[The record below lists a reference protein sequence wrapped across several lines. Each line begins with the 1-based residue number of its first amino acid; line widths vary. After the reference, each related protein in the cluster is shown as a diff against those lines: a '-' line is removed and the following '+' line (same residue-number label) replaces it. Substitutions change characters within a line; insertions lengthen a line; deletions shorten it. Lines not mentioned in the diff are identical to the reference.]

1 MTAWSA
7 TLPTIVLV
15 TVSAIILMMA
25 ARRLL
30 YQARTD
36 RIARAEMERQ
46 LRHSDQLQQLTATLS
61 RASTPDDVIHA
72 CLPEL
77 LHTMIAAAGAV
88 TLVAEDGSTCDIA
101 NAVGY
106 DDAVVQRVR
115 SRPTSSSSPIAEA
128 VRRRD
133 LIVLE
138 PKDRRSAESRGDVA
152 DELLAG
158 RPGGVVV
165 PLIASGRALGAVA
178 MSFEKVRPVDG
189 DERAFLLNAGR
200 HIAQALDRARLY
212 DEAERARGEAEGFRK
227 RADAALRDRHVVEE
241 ALRLSEAKYRALAT
255 RTSRLYSL
263 SAGLSEAVTAEA
275 LARVMVSR
283 GKVVLGAAAGSVAIL
298 QENGTAFEYLYAE
311 EYPPVEE
318 RRQTFPAEAGLC
330 ATAAVTSRRPVFI
343 GSFAEWQEKYPLSA
357 SIAADGGYASA
368 ATLPLLTEGRVIG
381 VVSFY
386 FTAPVNFDD
395 AYKALLTSVAQH
407 CAQALERAYLYEAA
421 ERARA
426 DAEAANRS
434 KDDFLSTI
442 SHELRTPLNA
452 ILGWA
457 AMLRGG
463 SMDAGRT
470 QRALEA
476 IFNNA
481 TRQGRLIEELLDVSR
496 IVAGRAALD
505 LQEVDLVENI
515 RGAVEAMM
523 PMASAKGVELGF
535 MTAVP
540 VGAGAS
546 SQPAGSTPRS
556 PLTPGA
562 TSSQP
567 ALSSALAPALPEGP
581 SDVRVVADPRR
592 LEQVFLN
599 LLSNAVKFTPS
610 EGRVTIEITRTN
622 GFIDVRVADTGIGI
636 DATFLPYVFDR
647 FRQGNSTTTRS
658 VGGLGLGL
666 FIARHLV
673 EAQHG
678 SIRAE
683 SEGLDRGAAFTV
695 RLKATASGSNR
706 AASATAVPPVATEP
720 PESSPELTGIRVLLV
735 DDEADSREMMASALQ
750 ACGATVVS
758 ATSAKD
764 ALLALRRSHIDVML
778 SDIAMPEKDGYEL
791 IREVRGAA
799 ADRIA
804 ALPAAAVTACVRD
817 DEREQAL
824 AAGFQMH
831 LAKPVHPAALV
842 RAVATLARRV
852 RV

>member
-1 MTAWSA
+1 M
-7 TLPTIVLV
+7 P
-15 TVSAIILMMA
+15 
-25 ARRLL
+25 
-30 YQARTD
+30 
-36 RIARAEMERQ
+36 
-46 LRHSDQLQQLTATLS
+46 
-61 RASTPDDVIHA
+61 
-72 CLPEL
+72 
-77 LHTMIAAAGAV
+77 
-88 TLVAEDGSTCDIA
+88 
-101 NAVGY
+101 
-106 DDAVVQRVR
+106 
-115 SRPTSSSSPIAEA
+115 
-128 VRRRD
+128 
-133 LIVLE
+133 
-138 PKDRRSAESRGDVA
+138 
-152 DELLAG
+152 
-158 RPGGVVV
+158 
-165 PLIASGRALGAVA
+165 
-178 MSFEKVRPVDG
+178 
-189 DERAFLLNAGR
+189 
-200 HIAQALDRARLY
+200 
-212 DEAERARGEAEGFRK
+212 
-227 RADAALRDRHVVEE
+227 
-241 ALRLSEAKYRALAT
+241 
-255 RTSRLYSL
+255 
-263 SAGLSEAVTAEA
+263 
-275 LARVMVSR
+275 
-283 GKVVLGAAAGSVAIL
+283 
-298 QENGTAFEYLYAE
+298 
-311 EYPPVEE
+311 
-318 RRQTFPAEAGLC
+318 
-330 ATAAVTSRRPVFI
+330 
-343 GSFAEWQEKYPLSA
+343 
-357 SIAADGGYASA
+357 
-368 ATLPLLTEGRVIG
+368 
-381 VVSFY
+381 
-386 FTAPVNFDD
+386 
-395 AYKALLTSVAQH
+395 
-407 CAQALERAYLYEAA
+407 
-421 ERARA
+421 
-426 DAEAANRS
+426 
-434 KDDFLSTI
+434 
-442 SHELRTPLNA
+442 
-452 ILGWA
+452 
-457 AMLRGG
+457 RGG

-505 LQEVDLVENI
+505 LQEVDIVENI

-535 MTAVP
+535 MTAAVP
-540 VGAGAS
+540 VGAAAS
-546 SQPAGSTPRS
+546 SHPAGSAPRS
-556 PLTPGA
+556 PTTPGA
-562 TSSQP
+562 PPSQ
-567 ALSSALAPALPEGP
+567 AGLSSALAPEGA

-599 LLSNAVKFTPS
+599 LLSNAVKFTPA
-610 EGRVTIEITRTN
+610 EGRVTIEIIRTN
-622 GFIDVRVADTGIGI
+622 GFVDVRVADTGIGI

-695 RLKATASGSNR
+695 RLKATASGPNR
-706 AASATAVPPVATEP
+706 ASSATAVAQVAAEP
-720 PESSPELTGIRVLLV
+720 QESSPELTGIRVLLV

-764 ALLALRRSHIDVML
+764 ALVALRRSHIDVML

-799 ADRIA
+799 AARIA

>member
-1 MTAWSA
+1 
-7 TLPTIVLV
+7 
-15 TVSAIILMMA
+15 
-25 ARRLL
+25 
-30 YQARTD
+30 
-36 RIARAEMERQ
+36 
-46 LRHSDQLQQLTATLS
+46 
-61 RASTPDDVIHA
+61 
-72 CLPEL
+72 
-77 LHTMIAAAGAV
+77 
-88 TLVAEDGSTCDIA
+88 
-101 NAVGY
+101 
-106 DDAVVQRVR
+106 
-115 SRPTSSSSPIAEA
+115 
-128 VRRRD
+128 
-133 LIVLE
+133 
-138 PKDRRSAESRGDVA
+138 
-152 DELLAG
+152 
-158 RPGGVVV
+158 
-165 PLIASGRALGAVA
+165 
-178 MSFEKVRPVDG
+178 
-189 DERAFLLNAGR
+189 
-200 HIAQALDRARLY
+200 
-212 DEAERARGEAEGFRK
+212 
-227 RADAALRDRHVVEE
+227 
-241 ALRLSEAKYRALAT
+241 
-255 RTSRLYSL
+255 
-263 SAGLSEAVTAEA
+263 
-275 LARVMVSR
+275 
-283 GKVVLGAAAGSVAIL
+283 
-298 QENGTAFEYLYAE
+298 
-311 EYPPVEE
+311 
-318 RRQTFPAEAGLC
+318 
-330 ATAAVTSRRPVFI
+330 
-343 GSFAEWQEKYPLSA
+343 
-357 SIAADGGYASA
+357 
-368 ATLPLLTEGRVIG
+368 
-381 VVSFY
+381 
-386 FTAPVNFDD
+386 
-395 AYKALLTSVAQH
+395 
-407 CAQALERAYLYEAA
+407 
-421 ERARA
+421 
-426 DAEAANRS
+426 
-434 KDDFLSTI
+434 
-442 SHELRTPLNA
+442 
-452 ILGWA
+452 
-457 AMLRGG
+457 MLRGG

-505 LQEVDLVENI
+505 LQEVDIVENI

-523 PMASAKGVELGF
+523 PMASAKGVDLGF
-535 MTAVP
+535 MSAAVP
-540 VGAGAS
+540 VGAAAS
-546 SQPAGSTPRS
+546 SHPAGSAPRS

-562 TSSQP
+562 PSSP
-567 ALSSALAPALPEGP
+567 AGLSSALAPPEGP

-599 LLSNAVKFTPS
+599 LLSNAVKFTPA

-622 GFIDVRVADTGIGI
+622 GFVDVRVADTGIGI

-695 RLKATASGSNR
+695 RLKATASGPNR
-706 AASATAVPPVATEP
+706 ASSATALAPVAAEP
-720 PESSPELTGIRVLLV
+720 QESSPELTGIRVLLV

-764 ALLALRRSHIDVML
+764 ALVALRRSHIDVML

-799 ADRIA
+799 AARIA

>member
-1 MTAWSA
+1 
-7 TLPTIVLV
+7 
-15 TVSAIILMMA
+15 MMA

-46 LRHSDQLQQLTATLS
+46 LRYSDQLQQLTATLS

-72 CLPEL
+72 CLPAL
-77 LHTMIAAAGAV
+77 LHAMTAAAGAV
-88 TLVAEDGSTCDIA
+88 TLVAEDGSTSDVA

-106 DDAVVQRVR
+106 DDAVVQRGR
-115 SRPTSSSSPIAEA
+115 SRPSSSSSPIAQA
-128 VRRRD
+128 VGRRD

-138 PKDRRSAESRGDVA
+138 PKDRRSAESRVDA
-152 DELLAG
+152 TDELLAG
-158 RPGGVVV
+158 HPGGVVV
-165 PLIASGRALGAVA
+165 PLITSGRALGAVA
-178 MSFEKVRPVDG
+178 LSFEKVRAVDG

-263 SAGLSEAVTAEA
+263 SAGLSEAVTADA

-298 QENGTAFEYLYAE
+298 QENGTTFEYLYAE
-311 EYPPVEE
+311 EYPPLEE
-318 RRQTFPAEAGLC
+318 RRQKFPAEAGLC
-330 ATAAVTSRRPVFI
+330 ATAAVTTRRPVFI

-535 MTAVP
+535 VTAAVP
-540 VGAGAS
+540 VGAAAS
-546 SQPAGSTPRS
+546 SPAAGSSPRL
-556 PLTPGA
+556 PLAPGVP
-562 TSSQP
+562 SSQP
-567 ALSSALAPALPEGP
+567 ALSSALAPAPPEVP
-581 SDVRVVADPRR
+581 SDVRVIADPRR

-599 LLSNAVKFTPS
+599 LLSNAVKFTPA

-622 GFIDVRVADTGIGI
+622 GFVDVRVADTGSGI

-683 SEGLDRGAAFTV
+683 SEGLDQGAAFTV
-695 RLKATASGSNR
+695 RLKATASGPNR
-706 AASATAVPPVATEP
+706 ASSATAVAPVAADP

-764 ALLALRRSHIDVML
+764 ALLALRRSPIDVML

-804 ALPAAAVTACVRD
+804 ALPAAAVTACVRN